1 MEMNP
6 MTERKSN
13 KASCAICG
21 VQAGYHSL
29 RESGICDGIR
39 NGYLDA
45 TTKERIVVIVAE
57 PLSDLEQSDL
67 ASEPQDSAL

>member
-1 MEMNP
+1 MAND
-6 MTERKSN
+6 RKPN

-39 NGYLDA
+39 HGFIDA
-45 TTKERIVVIVAE
+45 TTKERKVLTTVEVDTIITDYEVSNE
-57 PLSDLEQSDL
+57 TN
-67 ASEPQDSAL
+67 

>member
-1 MEMNP
+1 MSNN
-6 MTERKSN
+6 RKPN

-21 VQAGYHSL
+21 VQAGQHSS

-45 TTKERIVVIVAE
+45 TTKERKTIVANNPE
-57 PLSDLEQSDL
+57 TNTEVFADET
-67 ASEPQDSAL
+67 A